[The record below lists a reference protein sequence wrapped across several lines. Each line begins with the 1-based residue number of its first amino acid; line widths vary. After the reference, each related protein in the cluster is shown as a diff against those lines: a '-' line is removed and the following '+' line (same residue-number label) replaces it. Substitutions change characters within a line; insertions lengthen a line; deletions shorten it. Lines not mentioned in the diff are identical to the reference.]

1 MDEKVL
7 KDRTKQFSLR
17 VIKLSSSL
25 PNTLAAQVI
34 GRQLVK
40 SGTSVGANYRA
51 AYRARSKAEFSA
63 KLGIVEEE
71 ADESAFWMEIIILT
85 RQLNIRNPVV
95 PLSFPR
101 KRESSLFS
109 ILLDSGSQLRYGRND
124 ILNCRVNRK
133 RHAKRAISASTAQ

>member
-51 AYRARSKAEFSA
+51 ACRARSRAEFTA

-71 ADESAFWMEIIILT
+71 ADESAFWMEIIIESGMLKED
-85 RQLNIRNPVV
+85 QLLR
-95 PLSFPR
+95 PLLNEANELVAIMVASR
-101 KRESSLFS
+101 KTIKRR
-109 ILLDSGSQLRYGRND
+109 SG
-124 ILNCRVNRK
+124 
-133 RHAKRAISASTAQ
+133 